1 MDLVTEATAEMVI
14 LSAGIVMQAI
24 DIKQEVITKTMKTFK
39 RSEDT
44 VDQAQMRVKYYE
56 NIKGENQWMPKK

>member
-1 MDLVTEATAEMVI
+1 MDQVTEATAEVVI
-14 LSAGIVMQAI
+14 LSAGTAMQAI
-24 DIKQEVITKTMKTFK
+24 DIKQEVIPKTMKKFK

-56 NIKGENQWMPKK
+56 NIKKREEN